1 MEKFYDIPVLG
12 GFGADGFSGCS
23 KRIGPDIDKNTS
35 SRYFLG
41 FKANGILKR
50 HMIVTHT
57 LKHNSYIYQYISFF
71 YQFLI
76 LTSLL
81 SLAKSVINELFSRV
95 IIIQQS

>member
-1 MEKFYDIPVLG
+1 MKMEKFYDIPVLR

-23 KRIGPDIDKNTS
+23 DRIGPDIDKNTS

-57 LKHNSYIYQYISFF
+57 LKHNSYIYQYMSFF
-71 YQFLI
+71 YQFF
-76 LTSLL
+76 
-81 SLAKSVINELFSRV
+81 NF
-95 IIIQQS
+95 

>member
-23 KRIGPDIDKNTS
+23 NRIGPDIDKNTS
-35 SRYFLG
+35 SRYFLW

-71 YQFLI
+71 FTNFSI
-76 LTSLL
+76 FDFNFI
-81 SLAKSVINELFSRV
+81 AVIN
-95 IIIQQS
+95 

>member
-12 GFGADGFSGCS
+12 RFWADGFSGCS
-23 KRIGPDIDKNTS
+23 NRIGPDIDKNTS

-57 LKHNSYIYQYISFF
+57 LKHNSCICQYISFF
-71 YQFLI
+71 LPIFQFLI

-81 SLAKSVINELFSRV
+81 SLTKSIITMLFF
-95 IIIQQS
+95 QE